1 MNAPAHQ
8 RPRPAI
14 RPVPTPGLPADR
26 KPQAA
31 SSVAERDTRSGA
43 TSWTAAVPQSQ
54 ARVALRKPRRP
65 IARPGTASTQTP
77 SPGGRDG
84 RGNELFT

>member
-8 RPRPAI
+8 CPRPVI
-14 RPVPTPGLPADR
+14 PPGPTPGLPADR
-26 KPQAA
+26 ELQAA
-31 SSVAERDTRSGA
+31 SSVAKRATRSGA
-43 TSWTAAVPQSQ
+43 TSLTAAVPLSQ
-54 ARVALRKPRRP
+54 ACVSLRKPRR
-65 IARPGTASTQTP
+65 ASTRPGPASPQTL